1 MIKFLA
7 TFIIRKQAKEYLQ
20 EFKKS
25 HIGEVDEG
33 FYTFVGD
40 KHYFEFEL
48 VGWKLKLNSITDIVY
63 W

>member
-7 TFIIRKQAKEYLQ
+7 TFIIRRQAKEYLE
-20 EFKKS
+20 EFKKAKLA
-25 HIGEVDEG
+25 EADEG
-33 FYTFVGD
+33 FYTYVGD

-48 VGWKLKLNSITDIVY
+48 NGSRLRLNEITEIVY